1 MDYEFPNDSMVP
13 RTNCKLGCTIASI
26 ANVYCFSH
34 LGFAAGSSAGETG
47 RSAAA
52 VLRHRL
58 LHNIR
63 QDFIHHG

>member
-1 MDYEFPNDSMVP
+1 MLPMTVWCQEPIA
-13 RTNCKLGCTIASI
+13 KIGHTIASI
-26 ANVYCFSH
+26 ATVYCFSH
-34 LGFAAGSSAGETG
+34 LDCAAGSSAGETG

>member
-1 MDYEFPNDSMVP
+1 MTTSRQEPAAS
-13 RTNCKLGCTIASI
+13 LGHTVATIAR
-26 ANVYCFSH
+26 VYSFSH

-47 RSAAA
+47 SNAAA